1 MRPITRRMVSFNLIR
16 PYSQFTKNKP
26 ANLIRSEFL
35 DYFTKDLKH
44 SFIRSSPVSP
54 ITDQSLAFTNAG
66 MNQVRF
72 SILRNLPPII
82 NLMNTS
88 MFTFQFKG
96 IFLDYYEPPVMK
108 VANSQKCIRVGGKHN
123 DLSVV
128 GKDSYHHTFF
138 EMLGNWSFGNYFK
151 VRYKKQCYFL
161 IFYTRLPPLVLLI
174 YVI

>member
-1 MRPITRRMVSFNLIR
+1 MNPTTRKMISFKLIR
-16 PYSQFTKNKP
+16 PYSQFTNNKP
-26 ANLIRSEFL
+26 ADLIRNEFL

-54 ITDQSLAFTNAG
+54 ITDHSLAFINAG
-66 MNQVRF
+66 MNQVCF
-72 SILRNLPPII
+72 LILKNLSPII
-82 NLMNTS
+82 SLLMNI

-96 IFLDYYEPPVMK
+96 IFLNYYEPPVTK

-128 GKDSYHHTFF
+128 GNDSYHHTFF

-151 VRYKKQCYFL
+151 V
-161 IFYTRLPPLVLLI
+161 
-174 YVI
+174 